1 MLPLVFG
8 LALVLG
14 AAGGSANKRKQPN
27 VLLIVADDQGH
38 AQVGY
43 HNASTLTP
51 RIDALAAGGITLENY
66 YVQPVCSP
74 TRSVLMTGR
83 YTNRL
88 GTQATVIRAD
98 VPFGVPLDNT
108 FLPQNLQD
116 AGYVTAL
123 FGKWHLGFYQRAYT
137 PLARGFDEHLGY
149 FEGEVDYVTHVGGGY
164 AGTRK
169 GVDWHRGNGTTCFE
183 DGGTWTED
191 LIVAES
197 LSFLHRMAAAQ
208 QQAAPKAAKPFF
220 LYYPLHLIHGPNEAP
235 QRFLDL
241 FPERNLSATA
251 ASYGMC
257 GVCQCKD
264 QRSGDFAPSDVSW
277 GACRTVLA
285 MTAALDWAV
294 GEVVDGLKDSGLYDD
309 TIIIYT
315 SDNGAQP
322 GQGGT
327 NAPLRGW
334 KTQLY
339 EGGVRVPGF
348 VHSPLLPAA
357 VQGTVH
363 HGLFHASD
371 WLPTIAR
378 GIAGGDTSRNLPL
391 DGYDIWPALT
401 GGPDTPSPRNELLH
415 NINAACHL
423 GYVFP
428 NAGLRVG
435 DMKLLVDCFNYT
447 TMAPT
452 GLVELYN
459 ISADPYELTN
469 MAADPDM
476 AGTVASM
483 VAKLKAYAAQADQVP
498 PTLFPEKAPKHAQP
512 GIKPGYYQ
520 CPQCSQG
527 NAVCDHAGGRGALGC
542 RLDPWCDDVVCSE
555 DEP

>member
-1 MLPLVFG
+1 MQAWLCFLSFV
-8 LALVLG
+8 LA
-14 AAGGSANKRKQPN
+14 AAKQPN
-27 VLLIVADDQGH
+27 VLLIVADDQGF

-51 RIDALAAGGITLENY
+51 RIDALAAAGITLENY

-88 GTQATVIRAD
+88 GTQATVIRSD
-98 VPFGVPLDNT
+98 VPFGVPLANT
-108 FLPQNLQD
+108 FLSQNLQD
-116 AGYVTAL
+116 AGYHTAL

-149 FEGEVDYVTHVGGGY
+149 FEGAIDYVTHVGGGY
-164 AGTRK
+164 SGTKK
-169 GVDWHRGNGTTCFE
+169 GVDWHRGNGTSCFE
-183 DGGTWTED
+183 DSGTWTED

-197 LSFLHRMAAAQ
+197 LAFLHRMA
-208 QQAAPKAAKPFF
+208 QAPAPRKPFF
-220 LYYPLHLIHGPNEAP
+220 LYYPLHLIHGPSEAP

-241 FPERNLSATA
+241 FPERDLAASA

-264 QRSGDFAPSDVSW
+264 QRSGQFQPADATW

-285 MTAALDWAV
+285 MAAALDWAV
-294 GEVVDGLKDSGLYDD
+294 GEVVDGLHDAGLYND
-309 TIIIYT
+309 TIIVYT

-334 KTQLY
+334 KTELY

-357 VQGTVH
+357 TQGTVH
-363 HGLFHASD
+363 HGLFAAAD
-371 WLPTIAR
+371 WLPTIVR

-401 GGPDTPSPRNELLH
+401 AGPGAPSPRSELLH
-415 NINAACHL
+415 NLNAACHM
-423 GYVFP
+423 GYVAP
-428 NAGLRVG
+428 NAALRVD

-447 TMAPT
+447 TMGPT

-459 ISADPYELTN
+459 ISADPYELHN
-469 MAADPDM
+469 LAADADM
-476 AGTVASM
+476 AGTVAAM
-483 VAKLKAYAAQADQVP
+483 MAKLKGYAAQADQVA
-498 PTLFPEKAPKHAQP
+498 PTLFPEKAPATAAP
-512 GIKPGYYQ
+512 GIEPGYYQ
-520 CPQCSQG
+520 CPQCGQG
-527 NAVCDHAGGRGALGC
+527 NAVCDHAGGEGALGC
-542 RLDPWCDDVVCSE
+542 RLDPWCDAVNCTPKE
-555 DEP
+555 E